1 MSFSLIRSIAA
12 QPWLIEPDYAQ
23 QVAPFIAGL
32 LSGNTIQWD
41 QQENVTLLIASSPA
55 TAVRSA
61 GSPADDISPGSVA
74 IYKIQG
80 PLMKQDQF
88 CGPKGMDSMAAEFEA
103 LDANTN
109 VDAIVLQINS
119 PGGTVAGT
127 ESLARTIAGM
137 KKPVIAYVDGSMS
150 SAAYWVGSSAK
161 HIMMSG
167 RTSAVGSIGTLFSMA
182 DVQPVLEKAGVK
194 FHTIRATRSTDKNA
208 DYELAMQGSYD
219 NMRTKVLDPLNKAFT
234 ESVEANR
241 SGKIDLAKEDVLTG
255 KMYLGKAA
263 IKAGLAD
270 SMGSLQ
276 DAVAMARKLS
286 KSPVKSI
293 QMKIH
298 DTFPRMSTVAAI
310 DAEAET
316 LENGSVEMTA
326 LEMQAIEAALHQAA
340 AQDIIITGAQEQL
353 TAAQQEVANMQE
365 ALTTEQAAHAT
376 TTTQLTEAQAT
387 IATLTAQVATLSE
400 QTPAPENT
408 SRTTDPSGKSK
419 ELPSVR
425 YARERGV
432 PC

>member
-32 LSGNTIQWD
+32 LNGNTLQWD
-41 QQENVTLLIASSPA
+41 QQENVTLLISTSTQAEM
-55 TAVRSA
+55 RSA
-61 GSPADDISPGSVA
+61 GSPADAISPGSVA

-88 CGPKGMDSMAAEFEA
+88 CGPKGMDTMTAELQS

-109 VDAIVLQINS
+109 VDAIVLQIDS
-119 PGGTVAGT
+119 PGGTTAGT
-127 ESLARTIAGM
+127 ESMARTIAGM
-137 KKPVIAYVDGSMS
+137 KKPVIAYVDGSMA
-150 SAAYWVGSSAK
+150 SAAYWIGSSAK
-161 HIMMSG
+161 HVMMGG
-167 RTSAVGSIGTLFSMA
+167 RTSAVGSIGTMVSFA
-182 DVQPVLEKAGVK
+182 DVKPVLEKAGVK
-194 FHTIRATRSTDKNA
+194 FHTVFATRSSDKNA
-208 DYELAMQGSYD
+208 EFEQAMQGNYD
-219 NMRTKVLDPLNKAFT
+219 NLRTKLLDPINKAFT
-234 ESVEANR
+234 ETIEANR

-255 KMYLGKAA
+255 KMYIGKQA

-316 LENGSVEMTA
+316 LENGSVEITA
-326 LEMQAIEAALHQAA
+326 LEMQAIETALIQATT
-340 AQDIIITGAQEQL
+340 D
-353 TAAQQEVANMQE
+353 AQQLEATQSQLAQASQE
-365 ALTTEQAAHAT
+365 LTEAQAAHAT

-400 QTPAPENT
+400 QTPAPEET
-408 SRTTDPSGKSK
+408 SRETDPSGKSK
-419 ELPSVR
+419 ELPSLR